1 MSTTQRRNQLL
12 DYILNQGSAGM
23 EDLVKHFG
31 VSRMTVH
38 RDLDALERE
47 GVIRRIRGGASA
59 LPSPL
64 YESDYRYRLRTATRE
79 KAALARAALAFVEPG
94 QCVMLDDSTTVL
106 ALAELL
112 PAHKPL
118 TVITNSFGILD
129 ELRDTADIS
138 LIGLGGTY
146 SRHYNAFFG
155 LVCENAVAALRADV
169 LFMSVSAVS
178 GTTLFHQNEQIVKAK
193 RAMMAA
199 VSRRVLLIDHRKFG
213 TTALNRLGELSEF
226 DAVLTTQDLDADLT
240 AGLEE
245 AGVRIHVVT
254 R

>member
-1 MSTTQRRNQLL
+1 MSTTVRRNELL
-12 DYILNQGSAGM
+12 DYILRHGSVGI
-23 EDLVKHFG
+23 EDLVRDFG

-38 RDLDALERE
+38 RDLDALEHE
-47 GVIRRIRGGASA
+47 GVIRRVRGGASA
-59 LPSPL
+59 LPSAL
-64 YESDYRYRLRTATRE
+64 YESDYRYRLRTATKE
-79 KAALARAALAFVEPG
+79 KASLARAALAHVEPG

-118 TVITNSFGILD
+118 TVISNSFGILERLCD
-129 ELRDTADIS
+129 AADIS

-169 LFMSVSAVS
+169 LFMSVSAVN
-178 GTTLFHQNEQIVKAK
+178 GTIVFHQDEQIVKAK

-199 VSRRVLLIDHRKFG
+199 ASRRVLLVDHRKFG

-226 DAVLTTQDLDADLT
+226 DAVLTTQDFDADLA

-245 AGVRIHVVT
+245 DGVNIRVVT